1 MTQTLDLSAPRR
13 GAGTAFAALVAGA
26 LAMGLSP
33 IFVRWADVGP
43 FTSAFWRVLLALPM
57 LYAWM
62 RLSEHGTEA
71 GRTPGLRFSRPTLL
85 AGLAFTGDLLFW
97 HLSIWTT
104 SIANATF
111 FATTAP
117 IWVVAFGWLIFGERA
132 RPAMLA
138 GLALCL
144 AGGAALLS
152 QSLRL
157 QAGHALG
164 DLFGLATGV
173 FFGLYFLAVQ
183 AARKEQSAA
192 RVTFEATVLTAVLL
206 LFVAAIVEHRMLPG
220 GLAGWLALFAMAWIS
235 HAGGQ
240 GLLAVALGRLPAAF
254 SSLVIFLEAI
264 AAAGFAYLLLG
275 EPVSLVQALGG
286 LLILAGIFVARP
298 R

>member
-1 MTQTLDLSAPRR
+1 MTQSITASVPRK
-13 GAGTAFAALVAGA
+13 GAGAAFFALVAGA
-26 LAMGLSP
+26 LAMGISP

-43 FTSAFWRVLLALPM
+43 FTSAFWRVFLALPA
-57 LYAWM
+57 LYGWM
-62 RLSEHGTEA
+62 RLSEGNHA
-71 GRTPGLRFSRPTLL
+71 GVARLRFSKPTIF

-104 SIANATF
+104 SVANATF

-117 IWVVAFGWLIFGERA
+117 VWVVAFGWLIFGA
-132 RPAMLA
+132 RVGGAMLA

-144 AGGAALLS
+144 AGGAALLG
-152 QSLRL
+152 QSLQF
-157 QAGHALG
+157 QAGHAVG
-164 DLFGLATGV
+164 DVFGLATGV

-192 RVTFEATVLTAVLL
+192 RVTFEATILTAAL
-206 LFVAAIVEHRMLPG
+206 LFLVATIVEHSLLPHR
-220 GLAGWLALFAMAWIS
+220 LSGWLALLAMAWIS

-264 AAAGFAYLLLG
+264 AAAGFAYWLLG
-275 EPVSLVQALGG
+275 EPVSMTQAIGG
-286 LLILAGIFVARP
+286 ILILAGIFFARP